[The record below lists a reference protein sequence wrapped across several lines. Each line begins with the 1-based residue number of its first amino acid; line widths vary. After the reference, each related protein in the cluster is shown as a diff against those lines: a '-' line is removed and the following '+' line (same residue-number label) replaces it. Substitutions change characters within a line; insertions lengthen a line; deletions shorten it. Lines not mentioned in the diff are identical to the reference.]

1 MQRLGDYIDQIRGVS
16 YKPADVRDENSGI
29 AILRANNIQD
39 KVDLSDLV
47 YVDENKVSDVQF
59 LKKGDVLICA
69 SSGSKN
75 LVGKAVLIPND
86 MNASFGAFCKV
97 VRIKQIS
104 EVNSDFI
111 RMFFLSKNYRNAIAE
126 CSIGANINN
135 IKSDHLNGL
144 GINIPNYD
152 IQCSAVDYLTKL
164 KQAIDL
170 KRKQLEDL
178 DELVKSKFQE
188 MFGDVSMN
196 SKGYTVSNMLDV
208 SYGGGQY
215 GAASASI
222 EKDLDRPRYIRI
234 TDIDDFG
241 ELNDDY
247 VVSINV
253 SDDNDYLLEY
263 GDFLFARSGA
273 TVGKT
278 YYYNTNERQ
287 IFAGYL
293 IRFKLNLELVNPC
306 FLFYYTKTDYYSTW
320 VLSQQGGAAQPNI
333 NAKKYGSLP
342 VLLPPISL
350 QSTFADY
357 VNKTNAAKQ
366 IIKHEISD
374 LEELMDSKMDKCF
387 G

>member
-16 YKPADVRDENSGI
+16 YKPADVRDENAGI

-170 KRKQLEDL
+170 KRKQLQDL

-188 MFGDVSMN
+188 MFGDE
-196 SKGYTVSNMLDV
+196 SKFDKQPLSKSVVEMFIGPFGSALKNECFVDREQGHCIVYEQKHAIKKTIDLPARYITEEKYNELRRFTVLPDDIIISCRGTIGEVYTIP
-208 SYGGGQY
+208 Q
-215 GAASASI
+215 GAPLGVIHPSLMKIRLKSGVYNNVFFTYII
-222 EKDLDRPRYIRI
+222 EKYMQEHAYKAVGNCVKMAVTATVLGKESFIVPSKKMQDDFAQYDGTIVCSEKLFWRPR
-234 TDIDDFG
+234 
-241 ELNDDY
+241 
-247 VVSINV
+247 
-253 SDDNDYLLEY
+253 
-263 GDFLFARSGA
+263 
-273 TVGKT
+273 
-278 YYYNTNERQ
+278 
-287 IFAGYL
+287 
-293 IRFKLNLELVNPC
+293 P
-306 FLFYYTKTDYYSTW
+306 
-320 VLSQQGGAAQPNI
+320 
-333 NAKKYGSLP
+333 
-342 VLLPPISL
+342 
-350 QSTFADY
+350 
-357 VNKTNAAKQ
+357 
-366 IIKHEISD
+366 
-374 LEELMDSKMDKCF
+374 
-387 G
+387 